1 MKADSRLDGLLIVG
15 VLSVVWL
22 AGCEEKSKDQ
32 AGRPDPAARR
42 LNGVIAFVGAGQ
54 RHPLWPMLKASA
66 ERYDREMCLLDV
78 QYLCPRGDSPQDQID
93 LLKSLTDIALRGVC
107 VQLEN
112 APALEPTLR
121 DLYNRGI
128 QIVSMIKPAPEEI
141 RVGHV
146 GFNESAVGEALA
158 DAAAEAIGDS
168 GTLMLLHAGMKDPV
182 YGPRLGAF
190 ENQIR
195 RHAQIEVQAE
205 MNCRMDPFE
214 ARKEIRERSA
224 RFPRLSAWVALDDW
238 PLRGAGLTDQPLPTG
253 CRLVT
258 FGGVPDQWP
267 LIRDGT
273 CPAVVAANCR
283 ELGIQALQACEVATK
298 RVSRFKTTYQAPLRT
313 VRRSNLDAYIRDW
326 SSWLRVESPM
336 NEVSP

>member
-1 MKADSRLDGLLIVG
+1 MKGDSRRDWLPVLFG
-15 VLSVVWL
+15 VLSVVSL
-22 AGCEEKSKDQ
+22 AGCEEKSKGRS
-32 AGRPDPAARR
+32 GRPDPAARR

-54 RHPLWPMLKASA
+54 RHSLWPVLKASA
-66 ERYDREMCLLDV
+66 ERYDHEMCMLDV

-93 LLKSLTDIALRGVC
+93 LLKSLTDTALRGVC

-121 DLYNRGI
+121 ELYNRGI
-128 QIVSMIKPAPEEI
+128 LIVSMVKPAPEEI

-146 GFNESAVGEALA
+146 GFDESVVGETLA
-158 DAAAEAIGDS
+158 DAAAEAIGDQ
-168 GTLMLLHAGMKDPV
+168 GALMLLHAGTKDPV
-182 YGPRLGAF
+182 YGLRLVAF

-195 RHAQIEVQAE
+195 RHGRIEVQAE
-205 MNCRMDPFE
+205 IDCQMDPFE

-238 PLRGAGLTDQPLPTG
+238 PLRGVGLTDQPLPAG
-253 CRLVT
+253 CRLIT

-273 CPAVVAANCR
+273 CPAVVAANYR
-283 ELGIQALQACEVATK
+283 ELGMQALQACEVATK
-298 RVSRFKTTYQAPLRT
+298 KISRFKATYQAPLRI
-313 VRRSNLDAYIRDW
+313 VRRSNLDAYISDW
-326 SSWLRVESPM
+326 SSWLQTQEPGG
-336 NEVSP
+336 